1 MNIDSIKE
9 LLDGFDPAA
18 LLPDLEKL
26 FASMEPVIRFAV
38 MAGPVCLLVLG
49 LIYLFAAPKEAN
61 HTLGFRCWWGMSSVE
76 VWQYTQRL
84 AGLIWTGLGAVL
96 TVVIYFISAGYA
108 GKDQN
113 EMMRSALSILGWE
126 LGLVFASVVAINVVI
141 IVLFD
146 RKGYRRRRT
155 RI

>member
-26 FASMEPVIRFAV
+26 FASMEPVVRFAV

-61 HTLGFRCWWGMSSVE
+61 HTLGFRCWWGMV
-76 VWQYTQRL
+76 
-84 AGLIWTGLGAVL
+84 WTGLGAVL
-96 TVVIYFISAGYA
+96 TVVIYFVSAGFA
-108 GKDQN
+108 GKDQS

-126 LGLVFASVVAINVVI
+126 LGLVLASVVAINVTI
-141 IVLFD
+141 IILFD

>member
-1 MNIDSIKE
+1 MLDSLKE
-9 LLDGFDPAA
+9 LLNGFDPAA

-26 FASMEPVIRFAV
+26 FGAMEPVARLAV
-38 MAGPVCLLVLG
+38 MAGPVCLLALG
-49 LIYLFAAPKEAN
+49 LLYLFAAPKEAN
-61 HTLGFRCWWGMSSVE
+61 HYLGFRCWWGMSSVE

-84 AGLIWTGLGAVL
+84 AGLVWGGLGAAL
-96 TVVIYFISAGYA
+96 TAVMYFVSGGFA
-108 GKDQN
+108 
-113 EMMRSALSILGWE
+113 EMTHDELLRAAVTALIWE
-126 LGLVFASVVAINVVI
+126 LALVIVSVIAINAVI